1 MVLQDQKIR
10 RRFKNSR
17 IVSAIL
23 RQAGSNRHGRV
34 AGAEGDTIDLALLG
48 QDDSVERLNAL
59 CEMMVAGLSWLLPLF
74 ADSDWVASAIGS
86 QTGASGK
93 AVARLLAPI

>member
-1 MVLQDQKIR
+1 MR

-17 IVSAIL
+17 IVSEIL
-23 RQAGSNRHGRV
+23 CEGGSNRLGGIV
-34 AGAEGDTIDLALLG
+34 DAEDDTIDLALRG
-48 QDDSVERLNAL
+48 RGDSVEWLNAL
-59 CEMMVAGLSWLLPLF
+59 CEVIFRKKVDGLSWLFPLF
-74 ADSDWVASAIGS
+74 ADGYFAASALGS